1 MNTPS
6 FLKRLMVSA
15 NPSVRARSNR
25 KAKYAIELCRAL
37 MTERGEIS
45 AASKV
50 REALAAYEDLSEAG
64 MESFFGM
71 LVSEFSPD
79 PGQVMR
85 AADCYRD
92 QPTQENMSEL
102 QRVVEPP
109 RQELFRRLNTAPG
122 GTATLVAMRRQV
134 LSGMKSQPDW
144 KVIDADLVHLFT
156 SWFNRGFLT
165 LERIDWH
172 TPAIVLEK
180 LIQYEAVHEIG
191 SWKDLRRRLEAD
203 RRCFGFFHP
212 ALPGQPIIFIEVAL
226 TKGIS
231 ATVQRLLDLDSPVTD
246 PESADTATFYSIT
259 SCQEGLRGIPFGNL
273 LIKQVVQEL
282 GQEFPR
288 IRYFATLSPVPGFRA
303 WLANVKDLLAST
315 ARGRTMAESLKCLED
330 DEWFRGKNIARMQS
344 DLMSL
349 CAYYL
354 ICAKQG
360 PEPAD
365 SVARFHLGN
374 GAQLE
379 RINWLADISKHAIQR
394 SAGFMVNYLY
404 RLSDVEGNHE
414 SYIREHRVVAPR
426 QLSKLA
432 RECPLFQEE
441 LNAKP
446 PSTIPAS

>member
-45 AASKV
+45 AASKA
-50 REALAAYEDLSEAG
+50 REALAAYQDLSEAG

-79 PGQVMR
+79 PGQVLR

-134 LSGMKSQPDW
+134 LRGIKSQPDW

-180 LIQYEAVHEIG
+180 LFSTKLSMKSAVGRICAG
-191 SWKDLRRRLEAD
+191 ALKPTAVASVFFILRCR
-203 RRCFGFFHP
+203 
-212 ALPGQPIIFIEVAL
+212 
-226 TKGIS
+226 
-231 ATVQRLLDLDSPVTD
+231 
-246 PESADTATFYSIT
+246 
-259 SCQEGLRGIPFGNL
+259 GNL
-273 LIKQVVQEL
+273 SFSSRWPLPK
-282 GQEFPR
+282 
-288 IRYFATLSPVPGFRA
+288 
-303 WLANVKDLLAST
+303 AS
-315 ARGRTMAESLKCLED
+315 ARQC
-330 DEWFRGKNIARMQS
+330 S
-344 DLMSL
+344 DCS
-349 CAYYL
+349 
-354 ICAKQG
+354 I
-360 PEPAD
+360 
-365 SVARFHLGN
+365 
-374 GAQLE
+374 
-379 RINWLADISKHAIQR
+379 W
-394 SAGFMVNYLY
+394 
-404 RLSDVEGNHE
+404 
-414 SYIREHRVVAPR
+414 
-426 QLSKLA
+426 
-432 RECPLFQEE
+432 
-441 LNAKP
+441 
-446 PSTIPAS
+446 IPQ